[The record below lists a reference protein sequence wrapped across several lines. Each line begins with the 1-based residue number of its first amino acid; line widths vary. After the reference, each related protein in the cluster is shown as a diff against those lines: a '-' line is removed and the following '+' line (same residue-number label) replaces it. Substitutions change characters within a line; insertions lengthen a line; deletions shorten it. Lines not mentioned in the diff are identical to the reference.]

1 MSQLMSTSMHTFTF
15 FAPKGGAG
23 RTTAV
28 MAAASGL
35 VAIGKRVT
43 VIDMS
48 VEPDV
53 DGRVYRHMSHLG
65 VWRQALA
72 AGGTSERDLNVV
84 TAHTLEAFVVARKQ
98 AAQDHRD
105 VVLVDT
111 SARWSDTVRGALAKP
126 HCTAVIIPF
135 TGAIEAA
142 ISCHRY
148 LTWEGMHPDVH
159 GLATGLN
166 GTPDDDRLALA
177 AMAPIPLLQASLP
190 RTHFISRQ
198 MNGGHLPDML
208 AEERRVAKAAGKP
221 RQTAASARAW
231 AAARSLA
238 QELLALGE
246 AVHNPDRT
254 GRAFASAH
262 DVRVAT
268 TDPMKRLFTL
278 SEDLGIRI

>member
-1 MSQLMSTSMHTFTF
+1 MPMPISMLTFTF

-35 VAIGKRVT
+35 VAMGKRVT

-65 VWRQALA
+65 VWRKALT
-72 AGGTSERDLNVV
+72 AGGTSEHDLNVV
-84 TAHTLEAFVVARKQ
+84 TAHTLEAFLAAQAQ
-98 AAQDHRD
+98 AARDHRD

-111 SARWSDTVRGALAKP
+111 SARWSDAVRDAIAKP
-126 HCTAVIIPF
+126 QCTAVIIPF

-148 LTWEGMHPDVH
+148 LSREGMHPDVR

-166 GTPDDDRLALA
+166 GTRDDDRLALA
-177 AMAPIPLLQASLP
+177 AMAPIPLLQAALP

-198 MNGGHLPDML
+198 MEGGHLPDML
-208 AEERRVAKAAGKP
+208 AEARRAAKAAGKP
-221 RQTAASARAW
+221 RQTTASARAW

-238 QELLALGE
+238 QELLVLGE
-246 AVHNPDRT
+246 AVHALDRT
-254 GRAFASAH
+254 ERPFSAAA
-262 DVRVAT
+262 DDIRIAA
-268 TDPMKRLFTL
+268 TDPMKRLCAL